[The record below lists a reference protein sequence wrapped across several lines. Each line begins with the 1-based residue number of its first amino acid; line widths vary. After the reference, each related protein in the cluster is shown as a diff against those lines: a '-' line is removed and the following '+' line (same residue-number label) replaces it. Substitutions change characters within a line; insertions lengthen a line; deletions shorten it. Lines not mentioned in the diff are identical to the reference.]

1 MDPDQQAEPRTS
13 AGWRGLETTATTSDL
28 LLQDRTAIH
37 IQGDSSKQEADH
49 CKLHVETVNKL
60 QIASGFL
67 CRSGF

>member
-37 IQGDSSKQEADH
+37 IQGDPSKQEADH
-49 CKLHVETVNKL
+49 CKLHVEMVNKL

-67 CRSGF
+67 CRSDF